1 MHDLLRSFLFLLL
14 SLNIASTVCA
24 KDIKQPEPYE
34 LATDLGSFIMHKSTK
49 IPGSQQLN
57 IEMLSKNDATLI
69 LSKAENTDRMTWLI
83 DPKIEKKL
91 IESQKSNVIRTD
103 NTLTIKTLS
112 GKTIKFKNMFKP
124 ESKTSDGDSTKYFY
138 AGMLSSTGYHMVESE
153 YMHDSPSRYFVNA
166 NTGSMLYSNIS
177 EHSVYLSNKNK
188 LLVINGSYNPPFGLV
203 LTAMNE
209 QRHKID
215 LHCLG
220 HNKTS
225 GMPGVSFKGWFNTAD
240 EGFAL
245 VLSERESGKQ
255 NSKQQNIIPIQFKF
269 LSGSWHI
276 YASKNQITDI
286 SKMFTCWQS
295 L

>member
-166 NTGSMLYSNIS
+166 NTGDRK
-177 EHSVYLSNKNK
+177 SV
-188 LLVINGSYNPPFGLV
+188 V
-203 LTAMNE
+203 
-209 QRHKID
+209 
-215 LHCLG
+215 
-220 HNKTS
+220 
-225 GMPGVSFKGWFNTAD
+225 
-240 EGFAL
+240 
-245 VLSERESGKQ
+245 
-255 NSKQQNIIPIQFKF
+255 
-269 LSGSWHI
+269 
-276 YASKNQITDI
+276 
-286 SKMFTCWQS
+286 
-295 L
+295 